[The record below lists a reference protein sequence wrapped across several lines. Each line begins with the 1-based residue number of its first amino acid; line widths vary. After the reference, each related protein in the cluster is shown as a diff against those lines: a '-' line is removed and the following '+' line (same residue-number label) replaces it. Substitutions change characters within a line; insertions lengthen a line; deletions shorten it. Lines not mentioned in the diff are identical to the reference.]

1 MTETNG
7 AATLEIIDLH
17 AEVDGKEIL
26 RITDHASPLS
36 DGGFAFICE
45 EGLITSDEIIIK
57 PKKGAK
63 PPIA

>member
-1 MTETNG
+1 M
-7 AATLEIIDLH
+7 
-17 AEVDGKEIL
+17 
-26 RITDHASPLS
+26 
-36 DGGFAFICE
+36 DGGFAFACE